1 MRLILYASFFISI
14 HSATL
19 SAQISAYYS
28 IPINDGYS
36 STLTAFEEEFI
47 ADDFGPRC
55 VDGNCGW
62 HSGIDLNGPDGGDS
76 DLGYLIRVIE
86 SGQIREGIK
95 RKNGVR
101 SFFNAGLKFLIV
113 GDYIYTHL
121 FDDSNLPLLF
131 SNNGTYQVGNCHV
144 MKQND
149 PFSERWCI
157 VYKVGS
163 SYFAISDF
171 NDDGNSTVTVDG
183 VEIGVQTH
191 VSAGEGIGALGTSG
205 QVTAHLHLGRTSGNM
220 DGEPNEHNPLS
231 QLSYSQPTF
240 DQYLFYL
247 DETQTETSG
256 YMVNY
261 GSKPSPLKIK
271 VRNSQ
276 GNQNACRYNQI
287 FDIEKVSFLY
297 SKVQPESFAEF
308 KGREYDSKIVYGGE
322 LGAAIYGHN
331 YAQFGNWKRNGIQ
344 PKAYNCSGAGDC
356 SPDREDWFYFSDIYW
371 RLSKSHKQ
379 GTSVLLAKC
388 PMDAFYDDGDY
399 LVKAKT
405 ITIKGEEFA
414 PNPLS
419 VVVDNFQPF
428 IESVEVIIDNQPVYK
443 AGWEFDKNG
452 LQFSANL
459 CATADVGNESL
470 IEVRV
475 RSSEAL
481 NNLNGQIVELAN
493 GWKTFTNLGGN
504 VWSYTFENDGKL
516 EDGATG
522 HLEFTGLDKNNNQIL
537 DMKAMAGGLVENGT
551 MVQIPIRESIN
562 LFNPARKGG
571 NIDDVY
577 KFCFE
582 NCHMLTSGED
592 TKLNS
597 SSCFDNFKVSV
608 KSESETSSGTLDG
621 WIVLEIIGGM
631 SPYSISWTDPSG
643 NSIPGTDDKDELFGL
658 ANGIYCYEI
667 GDQDCCKLT
676 GCIQLCARI
685 TVSAIEVITLP
696 TDCNVDDAEIR
707 FISMSASG
715 GTAPYEFHLEDLLG
729 NWITKDYQTGKYTG
743 LRSGKYFLVATDIN
757 LCTGTYEIG
766 ITNPSPTDFILN
778 PEIANSCS
786 ANGSITVEA
795 YNFNSG
801 YEDDVYDFSWST
813 DQTDL
818 GQTISTIDNLI
829 PGTYCLTVTS
839 QLTACSIEDCFKV
852 KDFGSIPLQI
862 KVTSQNPCPG
872 ASNGEIR
879 ITPQA
884 GAGPLDIFWS
894 DSPTKSFWRPN
905 LSSGTYSVTVTDYCN
920 KNISKQVVLEPITT
934 SAQAN
939 DCSHPDQN
947 IILNASGGTPPY
959 SYVWD
964 NGAQSSIN
972 PNPRI
977 GLNSY
982 TVTDSRSCL
991 ISGSIAFKNNLEII
1005 SSNLNWVPCS
1015 NQAYATF
1022 NHANNVVM
1030 STDNGFY
1037 NHGKLTYDNLPPGDY
1052 TAWGTD
1058 YTCSLNNLNFTIT
1071 NSYFSIQTYP
1081 DDICNNINDGTIV
1094 FYNISNVAIKNFN
1107 CNGQYYSNPPNPL
1120 IISDLAT
1127 GVYVLYFYYGN
1138 CPVGLF
1144 ATVGTKDE
1152 DCNEDL
1158 PIHIVDA
1165 CLDQPNGSMEVLAED
1180 CLNYNWSS
1188 GHAGV
1193 CQITGLVPGKYCVE
1207 KINTPLK
1214 SCRFVKESPI
1224 VSILEYKNISC
1235 NGQIPVSPGKITL
1248 GGTNFSYLWSN
1259 GNTSNSLVTFTP
1271 GQYSVTVTDIS
1282 GCTATKQFSLTCCT
1296 NMSNCKYSIT
1306 SSVTPPSARDA
1317 FDAAIDITIAGCPIK
1332 IIQWTGPNGF
1342 SSSNQNI
1349 NGLGIGDYTVKVED
1363 GCGRKSSK
1371 VIPVRFC
1378 GDRQIKFD
1386 FKTSDYVCEIWSQM
1400 DIWVDNIQGAL
1411 GKTKFKWNEQN
1422 ETSYKLHLNNLGTN
1436 PSVTVTDESGCS
1448 TSATFNL
1455 VPFERR
1461 LIPNHANC
1469 SYYYAC
1475 NGRKNGPSYSAFK
1488 VINTT
1493 IFTDPFSG
1501 KVKCKGRLIC
1511 ELNSGDPGVDVF
1523 GTPKCKP
1530 TEILNDPPG
1539 YCQITCNCDFPGYEN
1554 VEQFTHILT
1563 QICCDDPSPII
1574 RHVNEDYDF
1583 SNDVSIE
1590 SDKPCLATKICDNS
1604 NGIRMEM
1611 LIEGPNIALIDDC
1624 EFCLEDGLCKIECTC
1639 TYENTLYTHT
1649 LSQITNEQKCLPFPN
1664 KKCPIYLKKDP
1675 TKIASICGT
1684 GENVVFGEYTNSG
1697 FYFELYDSNGI
1708 KYYERSFKG
1717 GSNFTGNVTAKYFEA
1732 DESGITI
1739 IANLVGASL
1748 ADSIFINDES
1758 EQRVIQFHFDSYGFL
1773 LQQTVLFDGKNT
1785 DCQTVSKFGANY
1797 YLVISGKHN
1806 YLDPEDTIQSEII
1819 ENYLVKA
1826 DLNWVVEQGNKIDSQ
1841 STTASKFEIIN
1852 YSGPNIALLEVQE
1865 DGPMTLNVTTLNGEM
1880 EYLCSSSSHF
1890 DQDISNI
1897 KVSQD
1902 KVIVNLRKNDTLGYA
1917 KVFSMSQTS
1926 CDLILKTNEL
1936 WGTNFSV
1943 IDYINQGDTLITLI
1957 INYIGYIEL
1966 FGTDLRYSSKHTT
1979 LIVTHNALGE
1989 IQSINES
1996 EGLVYH
2002 SNFIDSD
2009 TCLGKIAVLGRFLG
2023 KNYSIGEHYFSSEDG
2038 SVLNNFIIVLGGQSN
2053 QQVPILSNEKS
2064 KIQVPDIKVYP
2075 NPFNQ
2080 ILNIDLISPKE
2091 NILFLRLLDSYGR
2104 QIISKEYNLTYGK
2117 NMLQVETSSLLPG
2130 IYFIEF
2136 YTKDNLMKNYKLIK
2150 I

>member
-1 MRLILYASFFISI
+1 M
-14 HSATL
+14 

-443 AGWEFDKNG
+443 AGWECDKKG
-452 LQFSANL
+452 LQFSADL
-459 CATADVGNESL
+459 CATADVGNDSE

-481 NNLNGQIVELAN
+481 NTLNGRIVELSSS
-493 GWKTFTNLGGN
+493 WTTFNHLGDNL
-504 VWSYTFENDGKL
+504 WSYTFQNNGVL
-516 EDGATG
+516 QDGATG

-537 DMKAMAGGLVENGT
+537 DMKAMAGGMIENGT

-571 NIDDVY
+571 NLDDVY
-577 KFCFE
+577 KFCFKK
-582 NCHMLTSGED
+582 CLMLTSGED

-608 KSESETSSGTLDG
+608 KSESETSSGTLDR

-631 SPYSISWTDPSG
+631 SPYSISWSDPSG

-991 ISGSIAFKNNLEII
+991 ISGNWPFNKDIEIVA
-1005 SSNLNWVPCS
+1005 SNLNWNPC
-1015 NQAYATF
+1015 QAETF
-1022 NHANNVVM
+1022 I
-1030 STDNGFY
+1030 T
-1037 NHGKLTYDNLPPGDY
+1037 
-1052 TAWGTD
+1052 
-1058 YTCSLNNLNFTIT
+1058 LNKRYP
-1071 NSYFSIQTYP
+1071 SYQLHL
-1081 DDICNNINDGTIV
+1081 C
-1094 FYNISNVAIKNFN
+1094 
-1107 CNGQYYSNPPNPL
+1107 Q
-1120 IISDLAT
+1120 DLAH
-1127 GVYVLYFYYGN
+1127 F
-1138 CPVGLF
+1138 C
-1144 ATVGTKDE
+1144 
-1152 DCNEDL
+1152 
-1158 PIHIVDA
+1158 
-1165 CLDQPNGSMEVLAED
+1165 M
-1180 CLNYNWSS
+1180 
-1188 GHAGV
+1188 
-1193 CQITGLVPGKYCVE
+1193 
-1207 KINTPLK
+1207 
-1214 SCRFVKESPI
+1214 
-1224 VSILEYKNISC
+1224 
-1235 NGQIPVSPGKITL
+1235 
-1248 GGTNFSYLWSN
+1248 
-1259 GNTSNSLVTFTP
+1259 NS
-1271 GQYSVTVTDIS
+1271 
-1282 GCTATKQFSLTCCT
+1282 
-1296 NMSNCKYSIT
+1296 
-1306 SSVTPPSARDA
+1306 
-1317 FDAAIDITIAGCPIK
+1317 
-1332 IIQWTGPNGF
+1332 
-1342 SSSNQNI
+1342 
-1349 NGLGIGDYTVKVED
+1349 
-1363 GCGRKSSK
+1363 
-1371 VIPVRFC
+1371 
-1378 GDRQIKFD
+1378 
-1386 FKTSDYVCEIWSQM
+1386 
-1400 DIWVDNIQGAL
+1400 
-1411 GKTKFKWNEQN
+1411 
-1422 ETSYKLHLNNLGTN
+1422 
-1436 PSVTVTDESGCS
+1436 
-1448 TSATFNL
+1448 
-1455 VPFERR
+1455 
-1461 LIPNHANC
+1461 
-1469 SYYYAC
+1469 
-1475 NGRKNGPSYSAFK
+1475 
-1488 VINTT
+1488 
-1493 IFTDPFSG
+1493 
-1501 KVKCKGRLIC
+1501 
-1511 ELNSGDPGVDVF
+1511 
-1523 GTPKCKP
+1523 
-1530 TEILNDPPG
+1530 
-1539 YCQITCNCDFPGYEN
+1539 
-1554 VEQFTHILT
+1554 
-1563 QICCDDPSPII
+1563 
-1574 RHVNEDYDF
+1574 
-1583 SNDVSIE
+1583 
-1590 SDKPCLATKICDNS
+1590 
-1604 NGIRMEM
+1604 
-1611 LIEGPNIALIDDC
+1611 
-1624 EFCLEDGLCKIECTC
+1624 
-1639 TYENTLYTHT
+1639 
-1649 LSQITNEQKCLPFPN
+1649 
-1664 KKCPIYLKKDP
+1664 
-1675 TKIASICGT
+1675 
-1684 GENVVFGEYTNSG
+1684 
-1697 FYFELYDSNGI
+1697 
-1708 KYYERSFKG
+1708 
-1717 GSNFTGNVTAKYFEA
+1717 
-1732 DESGITI
+1732 
-1739 IANLVGASL
+1739 
-1748 ADSIFINDES
+1748 
-1758 EQRVIQFHFDSYGFL
+1758 
-1773 LQQTVLFDGKNT
+1773 
-1785 DCQTVSKFGANY
+1785 
-1797 YLVISGKHN
+1797 
-1806 YLDPEDTIQSEII
+1806 
-1819 ENYLVKA
+1819 
-1826 DLNWVVEQGNKIDSQ
+1826 
-1841 STTASKFEIIN
+1841 
-1852 YSGPNIALLEVQE
+1852 
-1865 DGPMTLNVTTLNGEM
+1865 
-1880 EYLCSSSSHF
+1880 
-1890 DQDISNI
+1890 
-1897 KVSQD
+1897 
-1902 KVIVNLRKNDTLGYA
+1902 
-1917 KVFSMSQTS
+1917 
-1926 CDLILKTNEL
+1926 
-1936 WGTNFSV
+1936 
-1943 IDYINQGDTLITLI
+1943 
-1957 INYIGYIEL
+1957 
-1966 FGTDLRYSSKHTT
+1966 
-1979 LIVTHNALGE
+1979 
-1989 IQSINES
+1989 
-1996 EGLVYH
+1996 
-2002 SNFIDSD
+2002 
-2009 TCLGKIAVLGRFLG
+2009 
-2023 KNYSIGEHYFSSEDG
+2023 
-2038 SVLNNFIIVLGGQSN
+2038 
-2053 QQVPILSNEKS
+2053 
-2064 KIQVPDIKVYP
+2064 
-2075 NPFNQ
+2075 
-2080 ILNIDLISPKE
+2080 
-2091 NILFLRLLDSYGR
+2091 
-2104 QIISKEYNLTYGK
+2104 
-2117 NMLQVETSSLLPG
+2117 
-2130 IYFIEF
+2130 
-2136 YTKDNLMKNYKLIK
+2136 
-2150 I
+2150 